1 MAKGI
6 SLNGKEMV
14 KERVLEHQKGR
25 KNNGKSEKI
34 SKYFPSPLEFP
45 ILCLTFGAKIKH
57 CLMWF

>member
-25 KNNGKSEKI
+25 KNNGKSEK
-34 SKYFPSPLEFP
+34 SVN
-45 ILCLTFGAKIKH
+45 TF
-57 CLMWF
+57 LLLLNFLYYV